1 MGLAELSHSDFNT
14 SPKVNV
20 STTFDFREDS
30 GLMDHDFIDNT
41 GIADQA
47 IDKPFFVFYTRENYL
62 IVSLS
67 PFWSNASTLFYNLY
81 YKT

>member
-1 MGLAELSHSDFNT
+1 MLALLLYYFASLGADSLEPFTPDSEGVLDCTPDSRKGLAELSHSDFNT

-41 GIADQA
+41 GIAD
-47 IDKPFFVFYTRENYL
+47 
-62 IVSLS
+62 
-67 PFWSNASTLFYNLY
+67 
-81 YKT
+81 